1 MKKKEFKLYIDSILN
16 ADTPEKQSKEIEKL
30 WKRIKFLIERID
42 NVKIQL
48 SDIRDRGCY

>member
-16 ADTPEKQSKEIEKL
+16 ADTSENESKEIKKL
-30 WKRIKFLIERID
+30 WKRIKYLIEQID

-48 SDIRDRGCY
+48 SDIKNMGH